1 MAVLRAW
8 ERGGRNRDGD
18 GGAADGSTAVFELLE
33 DELDAVAVR
42 VYQLRVTHPTDLVS
56 QLAARAGFTADEVAE
71 AERLLSRLGLLQP
84 SPGGGWVAVSPES
97 AAEGLLAPLEQDV
110 LQRRIAMA
118 ATREQLLALSGEYL
132 EARSMRSAK
141 TSIEIVEGLDN
152 IRAVID
158 DLARTCAESLDAL
171 IPGGVENEAAV
182 AAAKPLDLELLS
194 RGVRIRSLFQHAAR
208 RHRVIVQYVET
219 ITSAGAE
226 VRSISVLPSRMLIY
240 DGACALLPLDPL
252 HTSAGA
258 ALVRDPAVL
267 SFLCRLFEHCW
278 GEGVEFAEAERERD
292 GAPSGLEREVLLQMA
307 SGRTNEE
314 IAQRLGVSQR
324 SVSRIVAGLM
334 TRLGATNRF
343 QAGTRAAASGWLT

>member
-1 MAVLRAW
+1 MAVLTPPEGDR
-8 ERGGRNRDGD
+8 RD
-18 GGAADGSTAVFELLE
+18 GGAADGPATVFGLLQ

-56 QLAARAGFTADEVAE
+56 QLAARAGYTAGEVAE

-84 SPGGGWVAVSPES
+84 SPTGGWVAVSPES
-97 AAEGLLAPLEQDV
+97 AAENLLAPLEQDV

-118 ATREQLLALSGEYL
+118 ATREQLLALSGDYL
-132 EARSMRSAK
+132 EARSMRSARS
-141 TSIEIVEGLDN
+141 SIEIVEGLDN

-158 DLARTCAESLDAL
+158 DLARTCADSLDAL
-171 IPGGVENEAAV
+171 IPGGAENEAAV

-194 RGVRIRSLFQHAAR
+194 RGVRVRSLFQHAAR
-208 RHRVIVQYVET
+208 RHRVMMQYVET
-219 ITSAGAE
+219 ISSAGAE
-226 VRSISVLPSRMLIY
+226 TRSVSVLPSRMLIY

-252 HTSAGA
+252 DTSAGA
-258 ALVRDPAVL
+258 AVVRDPAVL
-267 SFLCRLFEHCW
+267 SFLSRLFEHCW
-278 GEGVEFAEAERERD
+278 AEGTAFSEVEPSGRD
-292 GAPSGLEREVLLQMA
+292 GTPSGLEREVLVLMA
-307 SGRTNEE
+307 GGRTNEE

-343 QAGTRAAASGWLT
+343 QAGVRAALSGWLV

>member
-1 MAVLRAW
+1 MAVLTA
-8 ERGGRNRDGD
+8 RDRDREGFG

-42 VYQLRVTHPTDLVS
+42 VYQLRVTHPTALVS
-56 QLAARAGFTADEVAE
+56 QLAARAGCTAEDVAG

-97 AAEGLLAPLEQDV
+97 AAESLLAPLEQDI

-118 ATREQLLALSGEYL
+118 ATREQLLALSGDYL

-141 TSIEIVEGLDN
+141 SSIEIVEGLDN
-152 IRAVID
+152 VRSVID

-171 IPGGVENEAAV
+171 IPGGGENEAAV
-182 AAAKPLDLELLS
+182 GAARPLDLELLS
-194 RGVRIRSLFQHAAR
+194 RGVRIRSLFQHAAL
-208 RHRVIVQYVET
+208 RHRVIAQYVET

-226 VRSISVLPSRMLIY
+226 VRSLSVLPSRVLIY
-240 DGACALLPLDPL
+240 DGACALLPLDAR

-267 SFLCRLFEHCW
+267 SFLSRLFEHCW
-278 GEGVEFAEAERERD
+278 SEGEEFAQPETAGRD
-292 GAPSGLEREVLLQMA
+292 GAPSGLDREVLLLMA
-307 SGRTNEE
+307 GGRTNEE
-314 IAQRLGVSQR
+314 IARRLGVSQR
-324 SVSRIVAGLM
+324 SVSRIVAQLM

-343 QAGTRAAASGWLT
+343 QAGTRAALNGWLT